1 MPEKKLRVSEGC
13 ENQGGETGCRLGELV
28 RVPVCF
34 AFAGVQGVSTMAAH
48 FFNGNRT
55 MGSGKDDQG
64 NAPSLLQVLGSVL
77 ASMFGVQSNR
87 RREQDFVHG
96 KPSQYIVIGLLV
108 TLVFILL
115 VWGVVSLVMR
125 LAGV

>member
-1 MPEKKLRVSEGC
+1 MDPDKD
-13 ENQGGETGCRLGELV
+13 NQVNT
-28 RVPVCF
+28 
-34 AFAGVQGVSTMAAH
+34 
-48 FFNGNRT
+48 
-55 MGSGKDDQG
+55 
-64 NAPSLLQVLGSVL
+64 PSLLQVLSSVL

-96 KPSQYIVIGLLV
+96 KPSQYIVIGLFV
-108 TLVFILL
+108 TLVFILA